1 MTSLQISRNNWLES
15 RRHQQAVESENLR
28 HDLETERLT
37 GEANAETQRAN
48 RAREDYNLQALAESK
63 RAAQA
68 KEALTAQANAE
79 SVRASMAKEM
89 ENLRH
94 DKRSEA
100 IQSFIARNDNTRE
113 WQKLSQAQ
121 QLNESSIAV
130 NNAKTKQTDFLTYL
144 EQKKDAL
151 GLTEAEVKRIEVET
165 RNSLR
170 EMELA
175 WTKYSRDAD
184 RADAQA
190 KAQNYKNYMDA
201 FKSWTQ
207 VISNGIGIVSDLSGM
222 AGKLKK

>member
-68 KEALTAQANAE
+68 KEALTAQANSENA
-79 SVRASMAKEM
+79 RANVAKEM

-94 DKRSEA
+94 DKRTEA
-100 IQSFIARNDNTRE
+100 ISSFIARTDNTRE
-113 WQKLSQAQ
+113 WQKLSQAE
-121 QLNESSIAV
+121 QLNQSTIAL
-130 NNAKTKQTDFLTYL
+130 NEAKAKQTDFLTRL
-144 EQKKDAL
+144 EMKKDAL

-165 RNSLR
+165 RNSCR

-190 KAQNYKNYMDA
+190 KAQNFKNYADA
-201 FKSWTQ
+201 VKSWSQTIANGIDIASKVGG
-207 VISNGIGIVSDLSGM
+207 VISKV
-222 AGKLKK
+222 KK